1 MSGRTSAAGPSYSPG
16 GGIPAHIAGPGV
28 VVQSALDASLALRR
42 PGASIRSRCHGCS
55 LQELPD
61 FPVREVAVVVVHDV
75 VIRGGTVVDGT
86 GAPRRTAD
94 VALSGGRIT
103 EIGHAVGRAKREID
117 ADGALVAPGFVD
129 IHTHYDGQ
137 ATWDSRLQPSAWHGV
152 TSVVAGNCGV
162 GFAPV
167 VPDHHQRLID
177 LMEGIEDIPGTAL
190 HEGLPWTWQ
199 SYEEYLDVLA
209 GRRFDLDIGTQVP
222 HAALRVHVMGERAV
236 AGGSAREDE
245 ISQMAALAA
254 AAVEAGALG
263 FSTSRTLN
271 HKSAD
276 GELTPSYD
284 AGIAELVQ
292 IAAAVGGTGRGALQ
306 LVTDFLDIDVDVD
319 IMTSMVQASG
329 RPLSVSLIQTHYD
342 PTGYRTVLK
351 RIAAANAAG
360 LPVRAQVAARAVGL
374 VMGLELTLHPFMT
387 NPLWREVAYLP
398 LAGQVARLSQPG
410 VKAAV
415 LAAQTEEKNSALI
428 GGRLIN
434 KFGLMYELT
443 DPPQYEPDPRD
454 SIAARAERAGR
465 DAASLAYDLLLAD
478 GGHGLLYVMTA
489 NFDDGNLDPV
499 GEMLADPWT
508 VPGLSD
514 GGAHVGS
521 ICDGSFPT
529 TLLQHWGRDRAR
541 GTLGI
546 EFLIQ
551 RQSRD
556 TAAAVGLAD
565 RGVLAPGYRADLNVI
580 DLDGLRL
587 RRPEVHHDL
596 PGGGRRLLQRADGYL
611 HTFVRGVETYAGGT
625 DTGELPGRLIRGP
638 QAMPA

>member
-1 MSGRTSAAGPSYSPG
+1 MA
-16 GGIPAHIAGPGV
+16 
-28 VVQSALDASLALRR
+28 
-42 PGASIRSRCHGCS
+42 
-55 LQELPD
+55 E
-61 FPVREVAVVVVHDV
+61 HDV

-94 VALSGGRIT
+94 VAVTDGRIV
-103 EIGHAVGRAKREID
+103 EVGGVGGHGAREID
-117 ADGALVAPGFVD
+117 ADGAVVAPGFVD

-167 VPDHHQRLID
+167 VAAHHQRLID

-190 HEGLPWTWQ
+190 HEGLPWTWE

-209 GRRFDLDIGTQVP
+209 GRQFDLDIGTQVP

-236 AGGSAREDE
+236 AGASATDAE
-245 ISQMAALAA
+245 ISRMAALAA
-254 AAVEAGALG
+254 RAVEAGALG

-271 HKSAD
+271 HKSVD

-284 AGIAELVQ
+284 AGVDELMR
-292 IAAAVGGTGRGALQ
+292 IAAAVGGTGRGVLQ
-306 LVTDFLDIDVDVD
+306 LVTDFLDIEVDVE
-319 IMTSMVQASG
+319 IMTSMVRASG
-329 RPLSVSLIQTHYD
+329 RPLSVSLLQSHFD

-351 RIAAANAAG
+351 QIAQANAAG
-360 LPVRAQVAARAVGL
+360 LPIRAQVAARAVGL

-387 NPLWREVAYLP
+387 NPVWQDMAHLP
-398 LAGQVARLSQPG
+398 LAEQAVRLSRPEA
-410 VKAAV
+410 KAAL
-415 LAAQTEEKNSALI
+415 LAAQTKEKRTALI
-428 GGRLIN
+428 GGRLID
-434 KFGLMYELT
+434 KFHLMYELT

-454 SIAARAERAGR
+454 SVSARAERDGR
-465 DAASLAYDLLLAD
+465 DAADLACDLLLAD
-478 GGHGLLYVMTA
+478 GGRGLLYVMTA
-489 NFDDGNLDPV
+489 NFEDGTLEPV
-499 GEMLADPWT
+499 REMLEDPWSL
-508 VPGLSD
+508 PGLSD

-529 TLLQHWGRDRAR
+529 TLLQHWTRDRAR
-541 GTLGI
+541 GTVGL

-551 RQSRD
+551 RQCRD
-556 TAAAVGLAD
+556 TAAAAGLAD
-565 RGVLAPGYRADLNVI
+565 RGVLASGYRADLNVI

-596 PGGGRRLLQRADGYL
+596 PGGGRRLLQRAEGYR
-611 HTFVRGVETYAGGT
+611 HTFVRGVETYADGV

-638 QAMPA
+638 QVAPA